1 MDISNKGE
9 HGRNDKVIR
18 LRLWGT
24 DVTYALSESAAR
36 ALYLGASDD
45 CPLRLTDQDI
55 APMHAKLI
63 REREQWRIRALKSTW
78 ELRRD
83 GERCSEFFLTPGVE
97 VGIGGATLIAESQR
111 SIALR
116 EFCARLLG
124 WGGDRL
130 GAVDRALRAIRLAAA
145 WRSTLILQGEE
156 DLVPLAY
163 ALHRRVLGPTAPFV
177 ICDPRRGDLPA
188 TVRSPANRGS
198 GVAAFEAAAGG
209 SLCVRSR
216 RLPQDLGEFL
226 KLIDEPDTR
235 VQLIVCTSNDGHSGF
250 LARFPTNPM
259 PIEVPPIAIREVE
272 LSRIIQAYAKDATME
287 LGARPSCFSDDD
299 FAWVMKHG
307 AASLSEIEK
316 ATLRIVA
323 VNMFGDVHRA
333 AKRLRMASVSLLRW
347 LHRRETLPRFAMDRT
362 P

>member
-1 MDISNKGE
+1 MDITNKGE
-9 HGRNDKVIR
+9 HGQNDKVIR

-24 DVTYALSESAAR
+24 DVTYALSESATR
-36 ALYLGASDD
+36 EFYIGASNN
-45 CPLRLTDQDI
+45 CTLQLTDQDI

-63 REREQWRIRALKSTW
+63 REREQWRIRALKSTN

-97 VGIGGATLIAESQR
+97 VGIGGTTLIGESRR

-130 GAVDRALRAIRLAAA
+130 GAVDRALRAIRFAAA

-163 ALHRRVLGPTAPFV
+163 ALHRRVLGPAAPFV

-209 SLCVRSR
+209 SLCLRGR
-216 RLPQDLGEFL
+216 RLSQHLGELL

-235 VQLIVCTSNDGHSGF
+235 VQLIVCMSNDGRGEF
-250 LARFPTNPM
+250 LVRFPINPM
-259 PIEVPPIAIREVE
+259 PIEVPPLAIREAE
-272 LSRIIQAYAKDATME
+272 LPRLVQAYAKDAIAE
-287 LGARPSCFSDDD
+287 LSAQPSCFSDDD
-299 FAWVMKHG
+299 CEWVMKHG
-307 AASLSEIEK
+307 ATSLSEIEK

-323 VNMFGDVHRA
+323 VNMSGNVQHA
-333 AKRLRMASVSLLRW
+333 AKRLRMAPVSLSRW
-347 LHRRETLPRFAMDRT
+347 IHRRATLPYFAMERN